1 MFNTTTP
8 QSGVICVA
16 VCGIIGPS
24 TFMLLEEELE
34 RCMEKKPTLIILD
47 LSQTIWTSSVAW
59 GLLLE
64 VQEYFAETGGRLA
77 LVCPSPAVL
86 ESLSLM
92 GIEDC
97 FSFKRSVSEALEP

>member
-1 MFNTTTP
+1 
-8 QSGVICVA
+8 
-16 VCGIIGPS
+16 
-24 TFMLLEEELE
+24 MLLEEELE

-47 LSQTIWTSSVAW
+47 LTQTIWTSSVAW

-64 VQEYFAETGGRLA
+64 VQDHFVETGGRLA

-97 FSFKRSVSEALEP
+97 FSIKRSVAEALKP